1 MRQLAAPVLRA
12 CLFALA
18 FSVGLLA
25 QDFKPANATNA
36 QAFLG
41 KWQGTFQGKVFIT
54 VYLSGDA
61 HKLSGTM
68 SKADI
73 ELNDA
78 GELTKAE
85 VNEGSNPI
93 TNATVKGSRLRI
105 TAKSDDG
112 DEINSEIDLVGAD
125 EAELRLIVP
134 PDVPRPKPWKLARV
148 PKS

>member
-1 MRQLAAPVLRA
+1 MRQHVLPPFRA
-12 CLFALA
+12 CLFLFA
-18 FSVGLLA
+18 FSVGLFA
-25 QDFKPANATNA
+25 QDFKPANSTNA

-61 HKLSGTM
+61 HKLTGTM

-93 TNATVKGSRLRI
+93 KNATVKGNRLRI

-134 PDVPRPKPWKLARV
+134 PDVPQPKPWKLTRV